1 MKKSFLYLLTPLL
14 LVSLA
19 LSPALAGTREGGL
32 TLSPMAGGY
41 IFEGQQN
48 MDNAPFFG
56 FGIDYAFT
64 KALSAEL
71 FYGYIASENDAGQD
85 IDSHQG
91 RLDALYHFRTDRSL
105 VPYLA
110 AGLGGMAFDS
120 SAPQDDTFL
129 LDWGVGAKYFFS
141 EDWALRADARHIFT
155 TEDSNHNLALMA
167 GLSYL
172 IGGTRA
178 QAAAVAPRDSDG
190 DGVSDDLDRCPD
202 TPRGVKVDGKGC
214 PLDADGDGVA
224 DFQDKCPGTPQG
236 IKVDARGCPVDSDG
250 DGVTDDRDKCPATP
264 RGEFVDADGCTL
276 KLTLHINFDF
286 DKAEIKPEFEKDLE
300 NAGRFIL
307 EHKDVPYILI
317 AGYTDSVGEDAYNRQ
332 LSERRAQA
340 VVEYLVS
347 KYDIDA
353 RRLAAR
359 GYGEERPVAGND
371 TEEGRSENRRVE
383 VVCCVLIPE
392 D

>member
-1 MKKSFLYLLTPLL
+1 MKKLCLCLLSALISVPL
-14 LVSLA
+14 V
-19 LSPALAGTREGGL
+19 LSPAFAGTRQGAL
-32 TLSPMAGGY
+32 TLSPMVGGY

-48 MDNAPFFG
+48 MDNGPIFG
-56 FGIDYAFT
+56 LGVDYAFT

-71 FYGYIASENDAGQD
+71 FYGFIASENDAGKD
-85 IDSHQG
+85 TDSHQG
-91 RLDALYHFRTDRSL
+91 RLDALYHFRTDKSL

-120 SAPQDDTFL
+120 SAPQEDTFL

-155 TEDSNHNLALMA
+155 TDDSNHNLALMA
-167 GLSYL
+167 GVSYL
-172 IGGTRA
+172 IGGARA
-178 QAAAVAPRDSDG
+178 QEAAMAPRDSDG
-190 DGVSDDLDRCPD
+190 DGVSDDRDRCPD
-202 TPRGVKVDGKGC
+202 TPRGVKVDQKGC
-214 PLDADGDGVA
+214 PL
-224 DFQDKCPGTPQG
+224 
-236 IKVDARGCPVDSDG
+236 DSDG

-286 DKAEIKPEFEKDLE
+286 DKAEIKPEFEKDLDG
-300 NAGRFIL
+300 AARFIL

-317 AGYTDSVGEDAYNRQ
+317 AGYTDSVGEADYNQQ

-340 VVEYLVS
+340 VVEYLVG
-347 KYDIDA
+347 KYDIER

-359 GYGEERPVAGND
+359 GYGEEKSVASND
-371 TEEGRSENRRVE
+371 TEEGRYENRRVE
-383 VVCCVLIPE
+383 VICCVLLPQ